1 MRNRLNILP
10 LLLVSAGVSSAELTY
25 TPVNPN
31 FGGSP
36 FNGAPLLSNATAQ
49 NKHKDPE
56 EEERDRDKASS
67 ASERNSFEERLD
79 RQILS
84 RLANRLVDGAFGEE
98 GEVVEGTINTGVNTI
113 VTEETSTGTQITITN
128 NTGGTTVI
136 EVPDF
141 N

>member
-1 MRNRLNILP
+1 MRNILNILP
-10 LLLVSAGVSSAELTY
+10 LLLVSAGVSSGELTY

-49 NKHKDPE
+49 NKYKEPE
-56 EEERDRDKASS
+56 EEERQRGRS
-67 ASERNSFEERLD
+67 ASDRNSFEERLD

-84 RLANRLVDGAFGEE
+84 RLANKLVDGAFGEE

-113 VTEETSTGTQITITN
+113 VTEETSTGTQISITNN

-141 N
+141 K

>member
-1 MRNRLNILP
+1 MRNILNILP
-10 LLLVSAGVSSAELTY
+10 LLLVSAGASSAELTY

-49 NKHKDPE
+49 NKHKEPVE
-56 EEERDRDKASS
+56 KERERGRS
-67 ASERNSFEERLD
+67 ASDRNSFKKRLD

-113 VTEETSTGTQITITN
+113 VTEETATGTQITITN
-128 NTGGTTVI
+128 NDTGGTTVI
-136 EVPDF
+136 EVPD
-141 N
+141 